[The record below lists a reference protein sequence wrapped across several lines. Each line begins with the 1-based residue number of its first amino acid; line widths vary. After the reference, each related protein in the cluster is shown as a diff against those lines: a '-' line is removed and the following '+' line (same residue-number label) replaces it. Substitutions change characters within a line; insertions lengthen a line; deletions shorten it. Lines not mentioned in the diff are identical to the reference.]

1 MVGYLTRIEVRR
13 QWRGV
18 LLLTLLVALAV
29 GTVLASV
36 AGGRRART
44 SFDRYLTQLNP
55 PDVLAT
61 GEPEALDELVDLPM
75 VAAAPEFELAAVFP
89 ADNAQD
95 FFPMAVSTDGLVPG
109 TYMRNPVI
117 DGRRADSDQPLEVA
131 LSERTAQ
138 RLGVDVGDV
147 IPMLSLSPAAA
158 AAIETES
165 DPDPDGP
172 AVELTVV
179 GIVRDAGDIASRSTD
194 LTLTFL
200 TPAFRDRFPGTVIG
214 SLAAGRFVVLTDSA
228 DLSDLTDATS
238 GLPVQIDPSFSADV
252 AASQANPTMA
262 AIATALYVFAGVAA
276 IAGLATIGHAV
287 GRMQAAATADD
298 STLAA
303 IGVGRTGRWARL
315 VAPGWVAVGLGVPVG
330 VGVAV
335 AASPLFPIGMAR
347 RAEPHLGVDVDVWV
361 LLIGAA
367 ASLVTALGVVAAT
380 GGLNARAAGLAQ
392 QHVRPSQMVGTATS
406 AGAPPAVVTG
416 LTMALGSWRRGR
428 SAAGAAITGT
438 AVGVLGV
445 LAALVFATSIDRLV
459 DTPSLYGWGW
469 DANIAG
475 ADITDLDPDT
485 SSAALVD
492 DPDISVIAEIE
503 MQLEATIDG
512 SPVFVTSAID
522 VKGHLEPVIVKGE
535 APVAADELAVARDTL
550 EAIGA
555 EVGDQVELDVGDGPH
570 PMRISGMVALPVSE
584 DGGSSTA
591 GVYLATA
598 AAEALTT
605 SARCEG
611 GSSCY
616 RNVAIGV
623 ADDAR
628 LDEVVARY
636 EDPEQDIAV
645 DLPSPPGEVERL
657 TAVQHLPW
665 FLAGLLGLLAAV
677 AVTYSAA
684 LAVRHQIVVQDLPP
698 LLAFIL
704 ERTAAVRTPWV
715 KHCALRHHRQF
726 LEYTA
731 HENLSFPP
739 HLLGNLVE
747 AGLRMGT
754 SPGTQ
759 PLMHPHRRFPKLGS
773 FCFLALRPP
782 HPLTPCWQ
790 SLARFP
796 LTIPHPHL
804 GTHPR
809 LGVCFKFG
817 EKG

>member
-18 LLLTLLVALAV
+18 LLLTLLVALVV

-75 VAAAPEFELAAVFP
+75 VAAAPEFELAAAFP
-89 ADNAQD
+89 ADSAED

-109 TYMRNPVI
+109 TYLRNPVI
-117 DGRRADSDQPLEVA
+117 EGRRADPDQPLEVA

-158 AAIETES
+158 ADIESES
-165 DPDPDGP
+165 GPDPDGP
-172 AVELTVV
+172 AFELTVV

-200 TPAFRDRFPGTVIG
+200 TPAFRDRFPLTAIG
-214 SLAAGRFVVLTDSA
+214 SLAAGRFVVLRDGA
-228 DLSDLTDATS
+228 DLSDLTDATA
-238 GLPVQIDPSFSADV
+238 GLPVELDPSFAADA
-252 AASQANPTMA
+252 AASQADPTMA

-276 IAGLATIGHAV
+276 VAGLATIGHAV
-287 GRMQAAATADD
+287 GRMQGAATADD
-298 STLAA
+298 RTLAA
-303 IGVGRTGRWARL
+303 IGVGRAGRWARL
-315 VAPGWVAVGLGVPVG
+315 VAPGWVAVGLGVPLG
-330 VGVAV
+330 LGLAV
-335 AASPLFPIGMAR
+335 AASPLLPIGLAR
-347 RAEPHLGVDVDVWV
+347 RAEPDLGIHVDAWV
-361 LLIGAA
+361 LVLGAV
-367 ASLVTALGVVAAT
+367 ASLIAALGVVAAI
-380 GGLNARAAGLAQ
+380 GGLSARAAGRARHAL
-392 QHVRPSQMVGTATS
+392 RPSQVVGTATS

-416 LTMALGSWRRGR
+416 LTMALGSWRHGR
-428 SAAGAAITGT
+428 SAAGAAIAGA

-469 DANIAG
+469 DAHISG
-475 ADITDLDPDT
+475 ADISDLDPTT
-485 SSAALVD
+485 SSAPLVD
-492 DPDISVIAEIE
+492 DPDISVVAEIE

-535 APVAADELAVARDTL
+535 APVAADEMAVARDTL
-550 EAIGA
+550 DAVGA
-555 EVGDQVELDVGDGPH
+555 EVGDRVDLDLGDGPRE
-570 PMRISGMVALPVSE
+570 MRVSGMVALPVSG
-584 DGGSSTA
+584 DGGSSTT

-598 AAEALTT
+598 AAQALAT

-616 RNVAIGV
+616 RNVAIVV

-628 LDEVVARY
+628 LEEVVARY
-636 EDPEQDIAV
+636 EDPALNATV

-684 LAVRHQIVVQDLPP
+684 LAVRRRRRDLAVLRVIGMSAAQLRGVVAVQVLVLAVAGGVLGSLLGVLAGRQVWRWVASSLGMPFSPAVP
-698 LLAFIL
+698 LAASLL
-704 ERTAAVRTPWV
+704 VPCAAVLITQLAATFSRR
-715 KHCALRHHRQF
+715 A
-726 LEYTA
+726 
-731 HENLSFPP
+731 
-739 HLLGNLVE
+739 
-747 AGLRMGT
+747 AGR
-754 SPGTQ
+754 TQ
-759 PLMHPHRRFPKLGS
+759 PA
-773 FCFLALRPP
+773 LALR
-782 HPLTPCWQ
+782 T
-790 SLARFP
+790 
-796 LTIPHPHL
+796 
-804 GTHPR
+804 
-809 LGVCFKFG
+809 
-817 EKG
+817 E